1 MKTIIIIIIRT
12 QIIPEY
18 DATAIVDA
26 FVSLSLSV
34 SSSFSLN

>member
-18 DATAIVDA
+18 DATAIADA